1 MGKRITDFK
10 EKILTVGIFTGLFLP
25 ARLFFY
31 TYVSQY
37 WLGSFGVMTVI
48 LLGVIYLAKKNK
60 LGYAGY
66 LITKHTQSFAKGKFG
81 KLSVIY
87 LVFSIYLFS
96 NFIYGVEN
104 PPEIKPQVQQ
114 QLADAGVTDMETA
127 TTQSNKLHWDGP
139 GAAFGIFFSFVILLV
154 PTNLG
159 YSMFGIMNDF
169 SHGWMLHFATVGLI
183 GELEALGL
191 VLYFRYFYKVP
202 VQGTAEP
209 K

>member
-1 MGKRITDFK
+1 MGKRISDLK
-10 EKILTVGIFTGLFLP
+10 EKILTVGIFAGLFLP

-37 WLGSFGVMTVI
+37 WLGSFGVMTAI
-48 LLGVIYLAKKNK
+48 LLGTLYLSKKNK

-66 LITKHTQSFAKGKFG
+66 LIQKHTQSFARGRFG
-81 KLSVIY
+81 KLSLAY
-87 LVFSIYLFS
+87 LIFSIYLFS

-104 PPEIKPQVQQ
+104 PPEIKPVVRQ
-114 QLADAGVTDMETA
+114 QLADAGVTDMKTA
-127 TTQSNKLHWDGP
+127 TTQADKLHWDGP
-139 GAAFGIFFSFVILLV
+139 AAAYGIFFSFLILLV

-183 GELEALGL
+183 GELEAIGL
-191 VLYFRYFYKVP
+191 VLYFRYFYKVAP
-202 VQGTAEP
+202 ETTTEP
-209 K
+209 